1 MGYRDPKIIKSSSDF
16 KRDGIGV
23 GMSQGGESANKEKTN
38 LKEDKPLDKDM
49 TGGRKKPAKKGLGRK
64 RTAADRTAQR
74 AQGKKHRGEFKE
86 KTKVRKA
93 ENKATRVSNRA
104 ERKASRDK

>member
-1 MGYRDPKIIKSSSDF
+1 MGYRDPKIVKNSNDF
-16 KRDGIGV
+16 MRDGIGV

-74 AQGKKHRGEFKE
+74 AKSKEHNDEFKE
-86 KTKVRKA
+86 KTKVRKDG
-93 ENKATRVSNRA
+93 NKATRVANRA
-104 ERKASRDK
+104 ARKATKNK